1 MLVGAL
7 WRSTWI
13 LFRAQSIII
22 LKVFF
27 AIKPENSITF
37 LPCVAPGSLRMHT
50 YVNVQPICRIVHKP
64 NVLTYFANSFSSSFA
79 TGARVNFSVFFPSGL
94 PRWEQR
100 TTLLAFCSRQ
110 YWMDGRAATIRALLV
125 MAPETLSW
133 GTLKSHL
140 KLGYVHTNIGIFL
153 TCRVSLRKCVNVD
166 LTSWKPSSLLA
177 VGRPVT
183 TFWGPW
189 LSGDR
194 SGDVRSFAVMQRAGR
209 GQRSQQN

>member
-1 MLVGAL
+1 
-7 WRSTWI
+7 
-13 LFRAQSIII
+13 
-22 LKVFF
+22 
-27 AIKPENSITF
+27 
-37 LPCVAPGSLRMHT
+37 MHNA
-50 YVNVQPICRIVHKP
+50 YVNIQHKP

-79 TGARVNFSVFFPSGL
+79 TGARVNFSFFFPSGL

-100 TTLLAFCSRQ
+100 TTLLAFCARQ

-125 MAPETLSW
+125 MAPDTLSW

-140 KLGYVHTNIGIFL
+140 KLGYVVRTNIGIFL
-153 TCRVSLRKCVNVD
+153 TCRVSLRKCVNVN

-177 VGRPVT
+177 GGRPVT

-194 SGDVRSFAVMQRAGR
+194 SGDVRSVVVMQRAGR